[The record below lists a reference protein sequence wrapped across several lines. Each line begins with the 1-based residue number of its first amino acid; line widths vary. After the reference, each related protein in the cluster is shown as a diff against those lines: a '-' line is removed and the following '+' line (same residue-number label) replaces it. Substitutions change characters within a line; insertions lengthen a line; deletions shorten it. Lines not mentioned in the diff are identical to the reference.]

1 MPLSQQ
7 QHPDTPPRQVACDVC
22 APLVSALESRLAE
35 MRTASGRAIAASEA
49 DEEGAVNKLLR
60 AVSQLRADRQEAEL
74 QLQAESEF
82 ISNKAARVSSAAR
95 TDAAIA
101 RAERDAAFNVL
112 AATEAAAL
120 SRATSPTLSL
130 SSARAET
137 EKIERASEAETEFVV
152 LRMSRSLEST
162 RMEGTAR
169 ATAVSYQWR
178 EALEACLSKGGVIDA
193 ATIAAI
199 SADVDL
205 RIATDAVAA
214 AGAAVSALRSTPH
227 PRSSER
233 VRSMSDDLHHS
244 SFLRNLDGAYSST
257 ASTPPRSSSSLRR
270 SSTTRSIGRA
280 SGGGTPAAVAAAVA
294 AAAAPSSAVV
304 SPAAVN
310 CAGDPA
316 APATRST
323 SFSSNM

>member
-1 MPLSQQ
+1 MPLSHQQ
-7 QHPDTPPRQVACDVC
+7 SPETPSRQVACDIC
-22 APLVSALESRLAE
+22 APLVSALESRLEAV
-35 MRTASGRAIAASEA
+35 RTASGRAIAASEA

-60 AVSQLRADRQEAEL
+60 AVSQLRADRQEAEI

-95 TDAAIA
+95 TDAALA

-112 AATEAAAL
+112 AATEAAVL

-130 SSARAET
+130 SSARAEA

-169 ATAVSYQWR
+169 ATSVSLLWR
-178 EALEACLSKGGVIDA
+178 EALEACLLKGDVIDA
-193 ATIAAI
+193 VAIAAI
-199 SADVDL
+199 AAEVDERISAD
-205 RIATDAVAA
+205 AMAA
-214 AGAAVSALRSTPH
+214 ASMSALRAPPLHH
-227 PRSSER
+227 PRSSSER
-233 VRSMSDDLHHS
+233 ARSMSDAGDQHA
-244 SFLRNLDGAYSST
+244 SFLRNLDGAYSFT

-270 SSTTRSIGRA
+270 SSNRSIGR
-280 SGGGTPAAVAAAVA
+280 SGGGGTPASS
-294 AAAAPSSAVV
+294 SSATV
-304 SPAAVN
+304 SAVGSFN

-323 SFSSNM
+323 SFSSSM